1 MAELGMILNVSN
13 TARIPKSQNPF
24 HPLGGLMILPRIC
37 SKLQDLGKIMNGAG
51 RQNIRIQNPES
62 SIRERCGWPESR
74 VQNHEA
80 SARILPQ
87 NSRIQNPE
95 SEAASGAQNYG
106 PESRIQSDERAV
118 DDFESGWVRIQNSEF
133 RISKSPLS
141 GEKKQG
147 RIENWESCKG
157 ESGI

>member
-80 SARILPQ
+80 SAHEFCPKIPE
-87 NSRIQNPE
+87 SRIQNPKLPAGLRIMGQNPKSRVM
-95 SEAASGAQNYG
+95 SEPSMILRVGG
-106 PESRIQSDERAV
+106 
-118 DDFESGWVRIQNSEF
+118 
-133 RISKSPLS
+133 
-141 GEKKQG
+141 
-147 RIENWESCKG
+147 
-157 ESGI
+157 